1 MKLKTLVKVGNI
13 SNLTD
18 ARYSA
23 GMGVDMIGFSLD
35 EDDPAYL
42 TIDEINAITGWISGV
57 KLVGETKEFN
67 IEKINFLIKELN
79 LDYIQLNSS
88 FNFDKY
94 AQINK
99 PIIQKV
105 LVLDSYVLHLYLNKV
120 EYMLFESVDPNFDI
134 MKVREQLKAF
144 STIYPIIVGS
154 GLNPE
159 NINYILEECHIKG
172 IALKGSMEDRPGSK
186 DYDDLA
192 DILEVI
198 QDETF

>member
-154 GLNPE
+154 GINHE
-159 NINYILEECHIKG
+159 NVNFILEECHIKG

>member
-105 LVLDSYVLHLYLNKV
+105 LVLDSYVFHLYLNKV
-120 EYMLFESVDPNFDI
+120 EYMIFESVEPNFDI
-134 MKVREQLKAF
+134 MKV
-144 STIYPIIVGS
+144 
-154 GLNPE
+154 
-159 NINYILEECHIKG
+159 
-172 IALKGSMEDRPGSK
+172 
-186 DYDDLA
+186 
-192 DILEVI
+192 
-198 QDETF
+198 

>member
-105 LVLDSYVLHLYLNKV
+105 LV
-120 EYMLFESVDPNFDI
+120 
-134 MKVREQLKAF
+134 
-144 STIYPIIVGS
+144 
-154 GLNPE
+154 
-159 NINYILEECHIKG
+159 
-172 IALKGSMEDRPGSK
+172 
-186 DYDDLA
+186 
-192 DILEVI
+192 
-198 QDETF
+198 